1 MAIKPEV
8 RESINQEAER
18 IINGPRRDS
27 YGPVEESFQAIA
39 DGWSLIIKQPVT
51 AREVALCMIWLKVMR
66 HSAGA
71 GRDDLVDI
79 AGYAGLA
86 EKLS

>member
-1 MAIKPEV
+1 MS
-8 RESINQEAER
+8 ESVNQEAER

-27 YGPVEESFQAIA
+27 YGPVEESFERIA
-39 DGWSLIIKQPVT
+39 TGWSLIIGNPVT

-66 HSAGA
+66 HIQGV

-79 AGYAGLA
+79 CGYAGLA
-86 EKLS
+86 EKLP